1 MASELRGVV
10 RTSRRVE
17 AHTLVQV
24 QVQDKINFYY
34 TPWYLNTFYY
44 TFAFLC
50 VLPAESVFYMCVR
63 VCVPL
68 SNQWVCEVCARY
80 YRCATTCTSAHIRSG
95 NILRKFMG
103 HSPRSCFVEF
113 SSRYDLFVHLQFAS
127 FLPGTV
133 YTPLSPECSGTHV
146 FLPCFSLFNVKTYTK
161 GHASYQRS

>member
-1 MASELRGVV
+1 MGLCAQ
-10 RTSRRVE
+10 VE

-24 QVQDKINFYY
+24 QDKDKINFYFNLLHGIY
-34 TPWYLNTFYY
+34 THFIIQVLSLFCACYLRS
-44 TFAFLC
+44 LC
-50 VLPAESVFYMCVR
+50 STCVCVFVCHFRTSGCVR
-63 VCVPL
+63 CAHGTTGVLRPVP
-68 SNQWVCEVCARY
+68 VPVPHTY
-80 YRCATTCTSAHIRSG
+80 IRSG
-95 NILRKFMG
+95 NILQKFMG

-133 YTPLSPECSGTHV
+133 YTPLSPECSGTHF

>member
-1 MASELRGVV
+1 MVKQQCG
-10 RTSRRVE
+10 
-17 AHTLVQV
+17 
-24 QVQDKINFYY
+24 
-34 TPWYLNTFYY
+34 YLNVCVYYSTSMENNYFYFWAKKVTPDLFSTHY

-68 SNQWVCEVCARY
+68 SNQWVCEVCAR
-80 YRCATTCTSAHIRSG
+80 TTGVLRPVPVHTYIRSG

-133 YTPLSPECSGTHV
+133 YTPLSPECSGTHF